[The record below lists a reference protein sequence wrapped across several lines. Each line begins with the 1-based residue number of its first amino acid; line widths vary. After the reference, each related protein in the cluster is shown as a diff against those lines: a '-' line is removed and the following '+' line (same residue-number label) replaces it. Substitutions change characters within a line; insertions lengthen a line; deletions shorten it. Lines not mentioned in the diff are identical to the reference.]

1 MNRAKD
7 FNTFSKTSFMSLSLP
22 QLNPAE
28 IRVLG
33 SLMEKSKITPDYYPM
48 TLNALTAAC
57 NQKTSRKPVV
67 EYDEAFVLQTLN
79 SLKGQNLVSVAVGG
93 TSRVNKYLHHF
104 THEYVLNEAEMAI
117 ICLLFLR
124 GPQTPGELNTNS
136 GRLHEFLSLE
146 SVMETLQKLMHLE
159 SPFVKELPRKPGQ
172 KEPRYTHLFGESIET
187 DDEELIHST
196 PTNHLPNTELEQ
208 RVALL
213 ETELAEVK
221 ENLNR
226 LMKELLG

>member
-1 MNRAKD
+1 
-7 FNTFSKTSFMSLSLP
+7 MSSSLP

-67 EYDEAFVLQTLN
+67 EYDEAFVLQTLS
-79 SLKGQNLVSVAVGG
+79 SLKGQNLVSNAVGG

-104 THEYVLNEAEMAI
+104 AHEYLLNEAEMAVM
-117 ICLLFLR
+117 CLLFLR

-146 SVMETLQKLMHLE
+146 SVMETLQKLMSAE

-172 KEPRYTHLFGESIET
+172 KEPRYTHLFGESIEHE
-187 DDEELIHST
+187 DEEYIHQAS
-196 PTNHLPNTELEQ
+196 PNSLSGTELEQ
-208 RVALL
+208 RVTQL